1 MILQTLSAVMQMG
14 NSIKELNQI
23 LLAESAG
30 RRAAPLAPP
39 TAPDTAQRRLSAHKI
54 YPMPEDGGLEAVE
67 PLMREM
73 RETSRVSQELDR
85 DYYNDFDAEQG
96 YQLLF

>member
-1 MILQTLSAVMQMG
+1 
-14 NSIKELNQI
+14 
-23 LLAESAG
+23 
-30 RRAAPLAPP
+30 
-39 TAPDTAQRRLSAHKI
+39 
-54 YPMPEDGGLEAVE
+54 MPEDGGLEAVE